1 MSKTTH
7 TAALRHP
14 FS

>member
-1 MSKTTH
+1 MLKTTH